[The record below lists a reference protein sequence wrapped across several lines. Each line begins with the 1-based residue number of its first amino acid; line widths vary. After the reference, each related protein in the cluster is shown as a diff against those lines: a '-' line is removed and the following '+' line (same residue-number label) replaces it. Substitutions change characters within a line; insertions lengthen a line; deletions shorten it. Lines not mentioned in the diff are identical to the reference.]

1 MNHPSLKDSR
11 YLNFI
16 LATVSDQLKIIESP
30 SSISSSLTKIK
41 IPISLSSQFLNVAKE
56 NNSRNIE
63 TCGILFGQLGGEFT
77 ITHCLIPKQKGT
89 HDSCVTTNEEQILE
103 FQGNV

>member
-1 MNHPSLKDSR
+1 M
-11 YLNFI
+11 
-16 LATVSDQLKIIESP
+16 
-30 SSISSSLTKIK
+30 
-41 IPISLSSQFLNVAKE
+41 AKE

-103 FQGNV
+103 FQGKIFLTLGVKFQEFKLKIYSR